1 MEITLLDTPGHV
13 DFSAEMERTL
23 QVLDYA
29 VLIIS
34 GADGVQG
41 HTRTLW
47 RLLARYDIPT
57 FIFVNK
63 MDQLG
68 TDHEKLLDQIK
79 DTLSSACV
87 DFSKNEDGTYQ
98 DKDFYENV
106 AVCNEKVLEAYLE
119 GGSIED
125 ESVREMIQ
133 KRELFP
139 CFFGSA
145 LKMEG
150 IEELLFALSEYTKMP
165 EYQEKFGA
173 TVFKITRDAQGSR
186 LTHLK
191 VTGGV
196 LKARNL
202 LTGHK
207 QNKPEDIWEEKVNQI
222 RIYSGEKYETKDEV
236 EAGTICAVTGLSY
249 TYPGEGLGSQEES
262 ELPILE
268 PVLTYELILPDG
280 VQPQAMMPKL
290 AMLEEEEPELH
301 IVWNEELQ
309 EIKIQIMGEVQ
320 IEILKALISDRF
332 GAEVE
337 FGTGKILYRETI
349 ADTVEGVGHFEP
361 LRHYAEVHLL
371 LEPGETGSGLT
382 FAADVSE
389 DMLSRNWQRLVLT
402 HLEEKEHVG
411 VLTGSPV
418 TDMKVTLV
426 AGRAHIK
433 HTEGGDFRQAT
444 YRAFRQGLKQ
454 AQSVLLEPWYD
465 FRLEIPN
472 ECIGRAMNDI
482 EGMSGKFDAPDRNGR
497 WQYSQGSFRLH
508 RYVIMQK
515 MLWHI
520 PRDMEALPVRCTVIC
535 HAIIQRRLLRR
546 LVMIQSVIWQIR
558 PGLYSVPMEQDL
570 LSHGIRLWTICIW
583 KVC

>member
-1 MEITLLDTPGHV
+1 MTQTHINIAMLAHVDAGKTTLSEALLYKSGSIRKAGRVDNKDAFLDTNEMERNRGITIFSKQAVFSYGGCEFTLLDTPGHV

-47 RLLARYDIPT
+47 RLLARYNIPT

-63 MDQLG
+63 MDQQG
-68 TDHEKLLDQIK
+68 TDHEKLSDQIK

-150 IEELLFALSEYTKMP
+150 IEELLLALSEYTKMP
-165 EYQEKFGA
+165 EYPGEFGA

-202 LTGHK
+202 LSGHK
-207 QNKPEDIWEEKVNQI
+207 QNKAEDIWEEKVNQI

-320 IEILKALISDRF
+320 IEILKALILDRF
-332 GAEVE
+332 GVEVE

-389 DMLSRNWQRLVLT
+389 DMLARNWQRLVLT
-402 HLEEKEHVG
+402 HLEEGYAGCRTCTFKTYG
-411 VLTGSPV
+411 GWRLQAGDLPRAQTGI
-418 TDMKVTLV
+418 K
-426 AGRAHIK
+426 AGAVC
-433 HTEGGDFRQAT
+433 A
-444 YRAFRQGLKQ
+444 
-454 AQSVLLEPWYD
+454 V
-465 FRLEIPN
+465 
-472 ECIGRAMNDI
+472 RAM
-482 EGMSGKFDAPDRNGR
+482 
-497 WQYSQGSFRLH
+497 
-508 RYVIMQK
+508 V
-515 MLWHI
+515 
-520 PRDMEALPVRCTVIC
+520 
-535 HAIIQRRLLRR
+535 
-546 LVMIQSVIWQIR
+546 
-558 PGLYSVPMEQDL
+558 
-570 LSHGIRLWTICIW
+570 
-583 KVC
+583 

>member
-1 MEITLLDTPGHV
+1 M
-13 DFSAEMERTL
+13 

-165 EYQEKFGA
+165 EYPGEFGA

-202 LTGHK
+202 LSGHK
-207 QNKPEDIWEEKVNQI
+207 QNKAEDIWEEKVNQI
-222 RIYSGEKYETKDEV
+222 RIYSGEK
-236 EAGTICAVTGLSY
+236 
-249 TYPGEGLGSQEES
+249 
-262 ELPILE
+262 
-268 PVLTYELILPDG
+268 
-280 VQPQAMMPKL
+280 
-290 AMLEEEEPELH
+290 
-301 IVWNEELQ
+301 
-309 EIKIQIMGEVQ
+309 
-320 IEILKALISDRF
+320 
-332 GAEVE
+332 
-337 FGTGKILYRETI
+337 
-349 ADTVEGVGHFEP
+349 
-361 LRHYAEVHLL
+361 
-371 LEPGETGSGLT
+371 
-382 FAADVSE
+382 
-389 DMLSRNWQRLVLT
+389 
-402 HLEEKEHVG
+402 
-411 VLTGSPV
+411 
-418 TDMKVTLV
+418 
-426 AGRAHIK
+426 
-433 HTEGGDFRQAT
+433 
-444 YRAFRQGLKQ
+444 
-454 AQSVLLEPWYD
+454 
-465 FRLEIPN
+465 
-472 ECIGRAMNDI
+472 
-482 EGMSGKFDAPDRNGR
+482 
-497 WQYSQGSFRLH
+497 
-508 RYVIMQK
+508 
-515 MLWHI
+515 
-520 PRDMEALPVRCTVIC
+520 
-535 HAIIQRRLLRR
+535 
-546 LVMIQSVIWQIR
+546 
-558 PGLYSVPMEQDL
+558 
-570 LSHGIRLWTICIW
+570 
-583 KVC
+583 